1 MKAMGLWLWVPAACL
16 AALLGACASD
26 APVRAV
32 LVPVVAGEASGAAQ
46 LSRGVTGSLPDGA
59 AYTLPEGSRWR
70 RVGALVQGDVYRPL
84 GEPMR
89 VGKRGGSEAY
99 LVASSGKLLGFYL
112 PGGSTYLPLHE
123 PVVLPFSQR
132 Q

>member
-1 MKAMGLWLWVPAACL
+1 M
-16 AALLGACASD
+16 
-26 APVRAV
+26 
-32 LVPVVAGEASGAAQ
+32 PVVASEASSVSQ
-46 LSRGVTGSLPDGA
+46 LSRDVVAHAPDGEA
-59 AYTLPEGSRWR
+59 HTLPEGSRWR

-84 GEPMR
+84 GEPLR
-89 VGKRGGSEAY
+89 VGKRGGSDAY

-112 PGGSTYLPLHE
+112 PSGSVFMPLSK

>member
-1 MKAMGLWLWVPAACL
+1 MKAFGSLVPAACL
-16 AALLGACASD
+16 AALLGACASTS
-26 APVRAV
+26 PVGAV
-32 LVPVVAGEASGAAQ
+32 FVPVVASEASSVSQ
-46 LSRGVTGSLPDGA
+46 LSRDVVAHVPDGE

-84 GEPMR
+84 GEPLR
-89 VGKRGGSEAY
+89 VGKRGGSDAY

-112 PGGSTYLPLHE
+112 PSGSMFMPLNK